1 MSEPARKLMS
11 ATEFCHWD
19 DGTDTRYELI
29 DGVPVAMAPPYMP
42 HNQVAA
48 NAFRIIDGAVSKRR
62 PCRGL
67 MNTGIRLHEG
77 PPGKVFIPDAML
89 TCEPIVRQHL
99 STAPRLVVEVLS
111 RSTEGYDKELKL
123 PAYATI
129 PSIEEVWLVASQAR
143 LVMVWERRPEGWHS
157 GLPLIGRA
165 SFTSPVLEVEVG
177 LDALYELTELA
188 ADDAEA
194 PSD

>member
-19 DGTDTRYELI
+19 DETDMRYELI
-29 DGVPVAMAPPYMP
+29 DGAPVAMAPLYMP
-42 HNQVAA
+42 HNQVSLNAA
-48 NAFRIIDGAVSKRR
+48 RLIDRAVENRR
-62 PCRGL
+62 PCRAQIC
-67 MNTGIRLHEG
+67 TGIRLHEG
-77 PPGKVFIPDAML
+77 PPGKVFIPDVLL
-89 TCEPIVRQHL
+89 TCERIVRQHL
-99 STAPRLVVEVLS
+99 SEAPRLVVEVLS
-111 RSTEGYDKELKL
+111 HSTEGYDKELKL
-123 PAYATI
+123 PAYAAV

-165 SFTSPVLEVEVG
+165 GFRSPVLEVEVG

-188 ADDAEA
+188 ADEEA
-194 PSD
+194 T